1 MNKKK
6 NTALIALAVCASLC
20 APSALQAQPNK
31 PEVIVKLYMKAFEY
45 CTGKAMD
52 IRPFDYAR
60 VDQCMEHFIEYSYV
74 MNASCSLYKKNFYK
88 KKLAKP
94 AATTVPAAGDLR
106 GP

>member
-20 APSALQAQPNK
+20 APSALQAQPNN
-31 PEVIVKLYMKAFEY
+31 PEVTISSYISAFEY
-45 CTGKAMD
+45 CIQQAMNFT
-52 IRPFDYAR
+52 PFNYTR
-60 VDQCMEHFIEYSYV
+60 VDQCMEHFIEYSCV

-94 AATTVPAAGDLR
+94 AATTVPAAGDL